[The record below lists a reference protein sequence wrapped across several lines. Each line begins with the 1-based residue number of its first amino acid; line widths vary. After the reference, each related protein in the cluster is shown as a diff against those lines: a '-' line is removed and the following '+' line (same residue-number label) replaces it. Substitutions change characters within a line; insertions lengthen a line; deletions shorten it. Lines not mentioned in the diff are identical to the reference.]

1 MELTE
6 VIALVEQRFKE
17 TNANMLNKK
26 NSEELF
32 SQFTNEDVPTIKM
45 LNAFSEYRAKTRTGE
60 NNIEKLFIRKL

>member
-6 VIALVEQRFKE
+6 IIALVEQRFKE
-17 TNANMLNKK
+17 TNANMLNKE

-45 LNAFSEYRAKTRTGE
+45 LNAFSEYQVKTRTGE
-60 NNIEKLFIRKL
+60 NNIEKLFFRKL

>member
-45 LNAFSEYRAKTRTGE
+45 LNAFSEYQVKTRTGE
-60 NNIEKLFIRKL
+60 NNIEKLLIRKL

>member
-6 VIALVEQRFKE
+6 VIALFEQRFKE
-17 TNANMLNKK
+17 TNLNLLNKQ

-45 LNAFSEYRAKTRTGE
+45 LNAFSEYQVKTRKGE
-60 NNIEKLFIRKL
+60 NNIEKLFIKKL

>member
-6 VIALVEQRFKE
+6 VITLVEQRFKE
-17 TNANMLNKK
+17 TNLNLLNKE

-45 LNAFSEYRAKTRTGE
+45 LNAFSEYQVKTRTGE

>member
-45 LNAFSEYRAKTRTGE
+45 LNAFSEYRVKTRTGE

>member
-6 VIALVEQRFKE
+6 VIALFEQRFKE
-17 TNANMLNKK
+17 TNLNLLNKQ

-45 LNAFSEYRAKTRTGE
+45 LNAFSEYHVKTREGE
-60 NNIEKLFIRKL
+60 NNIEKLFIKKL